1 MNARECI
8 GNYGGI
14 KIDDE
19 QKEKFMN
26 NLTNYC
32 EKPSAIIYVLFV
44 IAWVMILPALAI
56 GISMV
61 FVDYNQIIFG
71 LLFCILLV
79 GDFALIAYTGG
90 VKKVFLYDNWKKDCK
105 AIKNHD
111 VFKIKVEPA
120 MHVASSNFH
129 KSKYITLNI
138 NSDIYDDFFEIPDDV
153 YDDLAKYDFYA
164 YYFEYTQRERRANK
178 YLFQYGIYIIATKR
192 DIL

>member
-8 GNYGGI
+8 GRYGGE

-19 QKEKFMN
+19 QKEKIMN

-32 EKPSAIIYVLFV
+32 EKPSAIVYVLFAL
-44 IAWVMILPALAI
+44 AWVGILPVLGA
-56 GISMV
+56 GFSMV
-61 FVDYNQIIFG
+61 FEEYNQIIAC

-111 VFKIKVEPA
+111 VFKITVEPA
-120 MHVASSNFH
+120 MHVVSSNFC

-138 NSDIYDDFFEIPDDV
+138 NGDIYDDFFEIPNYV
-153 YDDLAKYDFYA
+153 YEDLDNYEYYA
-164 YYFEYTQRERRANK
+164 YYFEHTKKELRSSRYI
-178 YLFQYGIYIIATKR
+178 YQYGIYIIAEQK
-192 DIL
+192 